1 MHGRHTRVKPH
12 HYAAGIVAV
21 LVALSFALV
30 VAYVDR
36 TGDDEPSAT
45 ASSPAAGSTS
55 ESSAGGD
62 SRELAACRA
71 VWRAQSGALGA
82 AGSSLEQWRVH
93 VDAMNQLV
101 AGEITLAQAQDFW
114 NRTRKGAAARV
125 ARFESAAGSYADIA
139 PRCDAALAGSR
150 PLGSSPELSDCVA
163 GVRARDR
170 AIDAGTVAVTTWKHH
185 IMDMELLRTGQ
196 ITPQEATR
204 MWLASWR
211 QGVRELDTF
220 SRVRRNAADAGSC

>member
-1 MHGRHTRVKPH
+1 MHGRHTRVRPH
-12 HYAAGIVAV
+12 HYAAGIVTV

-36 TGDDEPSAT
+36 TGGDEPPAT

-55 ESSAGGD
+55 SASDD
-62 SRELAACRA
+62 SRELAGCRV
-71 VWRAQSGALGA
+71 VWRAQSRALGA
-82 AGSSLEQWRVH
+82 AGSSLEQWQVH

-101 AGEITLAQAQDFW
+101 AGEITLDQAQDFW

-125 ARFESAAGSYADIA
+125 ARFESTAGSYADSA
-139 PRCDAALAGSR
+139 PRCEAAIAGSR
-150 PLGSSPELSDCVA
+150 PRAASPEIADCVA

-170 AIDAGTVAVTTWKHH
+170 AIDAATVAITTWKHH
-185 IMDMELLRTGQ
+185 IMDMELLRAGQ
-196 ITPQEATR
+196 ITPQQATR

-211 QGVRELDTF
+211 SGVRELDTF
-220 SRVRRNAADAGSC
+220 VKVRRRAADAGSC